1 MGMIIIGLTGENCSG
16 KGTFAE
22 YLVTKGFHFLSLS
35 DVIREELVAEGK
47 EITRESLIEKGNEL
61 RRKFGPSV
69 LAKKALLKVKGDA
82 NCVIDSIR
90 NPAEVEE
97 LKKRRGFFLVH
108 VTAKPE
114 VRFERMKQRGREGDP
129 KTLEAFMRIE
139 AAEAKSTDATQQQL
153 IATAGLADRKV
164 SNDSDLQE
172 FYEKIDVLL
181 GEMSKDFKVSRP
193 SWDEYFMSIAKAV
206 STRSNCMK
214 RQVGAIIVRDKR
226 IVSTGYNG
234 TPRGIR
240 NCNEGGCPRCNGFAA
255 SGTGLEDCYCSHGE
269 ENAIVQ
275 AAYHGISIKDATLYT
290 TLSPCIMCT
299 KMIIN
304 GGIKEVVYNSKYA
317 LDEKTTHL
325 LDEAG
330 VERKQVEV

>member
-1 MGMIIIGLTGENCSG
+1 MILLGLTGENCSG
-16 KGTFAE
+16 KGTLAE
-22 YLVTKGFHFLSLS
+22 YLVKKGFVFISLS
-35 DVIREELVAEGK
+35 DVIREALVADGK
-47 EITRESLIEKGNEL
+47 DVTRESLIEKGNEL
-61 RRKFGPSV
+61 RKKFGPSV
-69 LAKKALLKVKGDA
+69 LAKKALLKVRGDS

-97 LKKRRGFFLVH
+97 LKKKRGFFLVH

-114 VRFERMKQRGREGDP
+114 IRFERMKKRGREGDP
-129 KTLEAFMRIE
+129 KTLEAFERIE
-139 AAEAKSTDATQQQL
+139 AAEMKNPDLTQQQWADTFHMRDKL
-153 IATAGLADRKV
+153 I
-164 SNDSDLQE
+164 SNDSDLEE

-181 GEMSKDFKVSRP
+181 GELSKEFKVSRP
-193 SWDEYFMSIAKAV
+193 SWDEYFMGIAKAV

-240 NCNEGGCPRCNGFAA
+240 NCNEGGCPRCNSFSA
-255 SGTGLEDCYCSHGE
+255 SGSKLEECFCSHGE

-275 AAYHGISIKDATLYT
+275 AAYHGISIKGASIYT
-290 TLSPCIMCT
+290 TLSPCLMCT

-304 GGIKEVVYNSKYA
+304 GGIVEVIYNSKYA
-317 LDEKTTHL
+317 LDETTTRL
-325 LDEAG
+325 LKEAG
-330 VERKQVEV
+330 VELKQIEV

>member
-1 MGMIIIGLTGENCSG
+1 MIIIGLTGENCSG

-22 YLVTKGFHFLSLS
+22 HLVGKGFVFISLS

-47 EITRESLIEKGNEL
+47 EITRDSLIEKGNEL
-61 RRKFGPSV
+61 RKKFGPSI

-114 VRFERMKQRGREGDP
+114 IRFERMKRRNREGDP
-129 KTLEAFMRIE
+129 KTLEAFERIE
-139 AAEAKSTDATQQQL
+139 AAEMKNPDPTQQQWFK
-153 IATAGLADRKV
+153 TFKMSDRQI

-172 FYEKIDVLL
+172 FYENIDALL
-181 GEMSKDFKVSRP
+181 GKLSKEFRVSRP

-214 RQVGAIIVRDKR
+214 RQVGAIIVMDKR

-240 NCNEGGCPRCNGFAA
+240 NCNEGGCPRCNSFSA
-255 SGTGLEDCYCSHGE
+255 SGSKLEECLCSHAE
-269 ENAIVQ
+269 ENSIVQ
-275 AAYHGISIKDATLYT
+275 AAYHGIGIKGATIYT
-290 TLSPCIMCT
+290 TLSPCLMCT

-304 GGIKEVVYNSKYA
+304 GGITEVVYNSKY
-317 LDEKTTHL
+317 L
-325 LDEAG
+325 LEETSTRLLKEAG
-330 VERKQVEV
+330 VAIKQIEV